1 MSLTKEVCVV
11 LPALN
16 EEGTIGLVIDEVP
29 REDLER
35 KGYKVSVLVVDNGS
49 TDRTGEIAREKGA
62 QVIVEAA
69 RGKGRA
75 VRAGFRAAKCD
86 FVFMLDADY
95 TYPATHITEML
106 EALENGYDVVM
117 GSRLKG
123 DMGEGAMSTMNLAGN
138 RLLAMLA
145 NALYGTRISDPCTGC
160 WGFRYAV
167 TKRLNL
173 SADGFD
179 IEANMLTEIARDGH
193 KVTEIPIHYRRRATP
208 PKLNSLRDGLQIGRM
223 LVTTRFRSG

>member
-1 MSLTKEVCVV
+1 LTKEVCVV

-16 EEGTIGLVIDEVP
+16 EESTIGLVIDEVP
-29 REDLER
+29 KEDLER
-35 KGYKVSVLVVDNGS
+35 KGYSVSVIVIDNGS

-62 QVIVEAA
+62 KVIVEAA

-95 TYPATHITEML
+95 TYPATHIMQML
-106 EALENGYDVVM
+106 EALEDGYDVVM
-117 GSRLKG
+117 GSRIKG
-123 DMGEGAMSTMNLAGN
+123 DMGEGAMSTMNLVGN

-160 WGFRYAV
+160 WGLRHAV
-167 TKRLNL
+167 AEGLNL

-193 KVTEIPIHYRRRATP
+193 TVTEIPIHYRRRATP
-208 PKLNSLRDGLQIGRM
+208 PKLNSLRDGLRIGRM
-223 LVTTRFRSG
+223 LVATRFRSG

>member
-1 MSLTKEVCVV
+1 LTKEVCVV

-16 EEGTIGLVIDEVP
+16 EESTIGLVIDEVP
-29 REDLER
+29 KEDLER
-35 KGYKVSVLVVDNGS
+35 KGYSVSVIVIDNGS

-62 QVIVEAA
+62 KVIVEAA

-75 VRAGFRAAKCD
+75 VRAGFQAAKCD

-95 TYPATHITEML
+95 TYPATHIMEML
-106 EALENGYDVVM
+106 EALEDGYDVVM
-117 GSRLKG
+117 GSRIKG
-123 DMGEGAMSTMNLAGN
+123 DMGEGAMSTMNLVGN

-160 WGFRYAV
+160 WGLRHAV
-167 TKRLNL
+167 AEGLNL

-193 KVTEIPIHYRRRATP
+193 TVTEIPIHYRRRATP
-208 PKLNSLRDGLQIGRM
+208 PKLNSLRDGLRIGRM
-223 LVTTRFRSG
+223 LFATRFRSG